1 LLPRALR
8 ASLRL
13 PFGVPP
19 MTDWNPAAYARF
31 AGLRLRPALDLLA
44 QVPGDLPEGPV
55 IDLGC
60 GNGPAGPVLK
70 ARFAGRALWGL
81 DASPAMLEAARATGA
96 YDRLVQGDLAGWR
109 PEAPPAL
116 VFSNAVLQW
125 LGDHAALMPRLAG
138 LVAPGGV
145 LAVQMPGQHD
155 APSHA
160 LARETARQL
169 FCDRFPA
176 AAPAPVGTP
185 QDYWRLLAPLG
196 AITAWE
202 TTYTQHLGPVAQ
214 GHPVRA
220 FTESTL
226 LRPIL
231 ERLDAGE
238 QARYLATYDAALAE
252 AYPLM
257 HDGGALFPFRRV
269 FLVLQVT
276 HGRA

>member
-1 LLPRALR
+1 
-8 ASLRL
+8 
-13 PFGVPP
+13 

-44 QVPGDLPEGPV
+44 QVPDDLPDGPV

-70 ARFAGRALWGL
+70 ARFPQRHLWGL
-81 DASPAMLEAARATGA
+81 DSSPAMLAEAQATGA
-96 YDRLVQGDLAGWR
+96 YDRLEQADLGGWR
-109 PEAPPAL
+109 PEGPAAL

-125 LGDHAALMPRLAG
+125 LGDHAGLMPRLAG
-138 LVAPGGV
+138 WLAPGGV

-155 APSHA
+155 APSHL
-160 LARETARQL
+160 LARATAATLFPDRFAAETASSVA
-169 FCDRFPA
+169 DPA
-176 AAPAPVGTP
+176 
-185 QDYWRLLAPLG
+185 DYWRLLAPLG
-196 AITAWE
+196 AVNAWE
-202 TTYTQHLGPVAQ
+202 TTYAQPLAPVAQ

-220 FTESTL
+220 FTETTL

-231 ERLDAGE
+231 AQLEAGE
-238 QARYLATYDAALAE
+238 QARFLAAYDAALAG
-252 AYPLM
+252 AYPLLP
-257 HDGGALFPFRRV
+257 DGGALFPFRRV